1 MNTRVND
8 LAKWV
13 MPFLAV
19 AVFAATE
26 GDRRLVDAVENKD
39 RPAVASLLKQRV
51 DVNVAQPD
59 GSTAI
64 MWAAHWNDLQTADLL
79 ITAGASVNVTSA
91 YGASPLWE
99 ACVNASAPMVEK
111 LLKAGANANATMP
124 GTGETVLMRCARTGS
139 ADAVRA
145 LLAKGADPNVKEPA
159 RGQTALMWALEE
171 QHPEAAKVLIQNK
184 ADIHA
189 KSKGGFTPMLF
200 AARQGDSESARA
212 LLDAG
217 ADVNEAAPGGLNAL
231 LVAIDSMHEDCA
243 IFLVEHG
250 ANPNATDR
258 DGLTPLHYA
267 LRKGFTFLKAGQR
280 DDHYGQIGL
289 SYLFRD
295 DMTKLVTALLD
306 HGANPNAGI
315 KTGGRRN
322 QMHQSDFVKITIAGA
337 TPFLLAAAS
346 GNVEMMKLLLAKGAD
361 PKLTTKDGVTAL
373 MAAAGVGLA
382 DDRMP
387 QEAQGALAAVK
398 MLVEMGADVNAV
410 SADCSWT
417 ALHGAAY
424 IGANDIIQYLV
435 DKGAKL
441 DIKDEMGQTPLT
453 IAEGDPNWLSDDHD
467 RKQHPSTAE
476 LIRKLGGDPLAAVS
490 GTPSIGGV
498 TATSIVPVNN

>member
-1 MNTRVND
+1 MNQAIKALVC
-8 LAKWV
+8 LAPISV
-13 MPFLAV
+13 GLS
-19 AVFAATE
+19 FAA
-26 GDRRLVDAVENKD
+26 DSRLADASENKD
-39 RPAVASLLKQRV
+39 KQAIASLLKQRA
-51 DVNVAQPD
+51 DVNAIQPD
-59 GSTAI
+59 GSTAL
-64 MWAAHWNDLQTADLL
+64 MWAAHWNALDTADLL
-79 ITAGASVNVTSA
+79 IAAGANVNLASQ
-91 YGASPLWE
+91 YGATALWE
-99 ACVNASAPMVEK
+99 ACSNASADMVQK

-139 ADAVRA
+139 ADAVKA
-145 LLAKGADPNVKEPA
+145 LLAKGADPNVREPA

-171 QHPEAAKVLIQNK
+171 SHPQAARVLIESK

-200 AARQGDSESARA
+200 AARQGDIESARA
-212 LLDAG
+212 LLEAG
-217 ADVNEAAPGGLNAL
+217 ADVNESAPGGLNAL
-231 LVAIDSMHEDCA
+231 LVGIDSMHEDFA

-289 SYLFRD
+289 PYLFRD
-295 DMTKLVTALLD
+295 NMTKLVPVLLA
-306 HGANPNAGI
+306 HGANPNARI
-315 KTGGRRN
+315 ATGGRRN
-322 QMHQSDFVKITIAGA
+322 QMHSSDFVKITVAGS

-346 GNVEMMKLLLAKGAD
+346 GDVETMKLLLAKGAD
-361 PKLTTKDGVTAL
+361 PKLTTKDGVTPL

-476 LIRKLGGDPLAAVS
+476 LIRKLGGDPLAAIS
-490 GTPSIGGV
+490 GSPSIGGV
-498 TATSIVPVNN
+498 TAISLTASK